1 MQKLPVK
8 STAFMDDTTIISDGK
23 DKLEKLISTCHSFFK
38 INIIQANVQ
47 KYELIKINAKE
58 KEDLNIEGVKIKKV
72 NNEEGNRYLGF
83 YFKHNNK
90 RSIYKR
96 KIKEIVDKATKIMRF
111 KMLTEKQVTAVWNM
125 VVIPRIEYQLQ
136 GVLLSRDLIGLK
148 NIYDLQSEMLSKNI
162 TMRNLQL
169 KYWTSYCL
177 GEHGE
182 VLTLGNNSYLGDA
195 LKILKENNLTICD
208 HEIVDGRNY
217 SIKGGNIKIEDIF
230 TPLEYKKWKTSL
242 KNKNILFLE
251 QCLEVSKRKIL
262 KWKHLC
268 KAQGSSIKGKSPK
281 WYERLIE
288 LTTDKDGSR
297 NLSCKYV
304 NKNKNWSCRKQI
316 NLYDEE
322 NDIGKNQ
329 LITWNDN
336 NNDIVFGKYKKK
348 SKSKNF
354 KKIGVHWIIENMS
367 NMDDS
372 PNLIKCSG
380 CEKNISKGSKAM
392 QHNECWIYL
401 DNNSGAR
408 VINYRKHKDALDVEV
423 IKPHE
428 SIDGEVSAI
437 NRLKEKWLSS
447 QRKTLNFIQKG
458 SSSNKKFTSG
468 DDNALRSYKIKNLLK
483 ILPTYTILFERNCG
497 HILTDVESEVEDWEH
512 IWIYDDN
519 DKSEYEI
526 LLDTLITTE
535 KKLKGFG

>member
-1 MQKLPVK
+1 
-8 STAFMDDTTIISDGK
+8 MDDTTIISDSK

-38 INIIQANVQ
+38 INNIQANVQ

-72 NNEEGNRYLGF
+72 NDEEGNRYLGF

-96 KIKEIVDKATKIMRF
+96 KIKEIVDKAAKIMRF

-125 VVIPRIEYQLQ
+125 VVIPQIEYQLQ

-148 NIYDLQSEMLSKNI
+148 NIYDLQSEMLSE
-162 TMRNLQL
+162 
-169 KYWTSYCL
+169 Y
-177 GEHGE
+177 GE
-182 VLTLGNNSYLGDA
+182 VLTLRNNSYLGNA

-230 TPLEYKKWKTSL
+230 TPSEYKKWKTSL

-251 QCLEVSKRKIL
+251 QCLEVSKRKNI

-297 NLSCKYV
+297 NLSRKYV
-304 NKNKNWSCRKQI
+304 NMNKNWSCRKQI
-316 NLYDEE
+316 NLYDKE

-380 CEKNISKGSKAM
+380 YEKNISKGSKAM

-408 VINYRKHKDALDVEV
+408 VINYRKHKDALDVEKCRIIDQFV
-423 IKPHE
+423 
-428 SIDGEVSAI
+428 DGEVSAI

-447 QRKTLNFIQKG
+447 QRKTFNFIQKG

-468 DDNALRSYKIKNLLK
+468 DDNALRSYKNKNLLK
-483 ILPTYTILFERNCG
+483 ILPTYTILCG
-497 HILTDVESEVEDWEH
+497 HILTDVC
-512 IWIYDDN
+512 
-519 DKSEYEI
+519 
-526 LLDTLITTE
+526 
-535 KKLKGFG
+535 